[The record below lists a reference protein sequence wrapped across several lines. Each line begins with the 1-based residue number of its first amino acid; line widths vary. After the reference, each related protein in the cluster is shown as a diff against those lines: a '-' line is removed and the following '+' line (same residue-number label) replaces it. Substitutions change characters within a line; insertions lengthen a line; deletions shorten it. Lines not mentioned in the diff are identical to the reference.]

1 MPQGL
6 YIQAENVSG
15 VGGKR
20 LERMETGICLGKWTD
35 GYSALLGFLP
45 PSGIIHPNHYED
57 KRQGKPIR
65 PFTWKKN
72 MKCVCQWSVRKWS
85 FQHLSHKASLRRFPA
100 ERIALMKREWKEDTD
115 ERGMSLFHDVF
126 FQLQIMWKSEVLR
139 HVGKWERDDKNSRPF
154 VSFKCTKVFASAA
167 SVNGRWKHF

>member
-65 PFTWKKN
+65 PFTWKKKHE
-72 MKCVCQWSVRKWS
+72 MCLSVKCKKMILSAS
-85 FQHLSHKASLRRFPA
+85 FTQSIAASLPGR
-100 ERIALMKREWKEDTD
+100 ENSVDEEGMKGGHWWK
-115 ERGMSLFHDVF
+115 
-126 FQLQIMWKSEVLR
+126 R
-139 HVGKWERDDKNSRPF
+139 HVIISWCFLSTANNVKEWGFTACWEMR
-154 VSFKCTKVFASAA
+154 T
-167 SVNGRWKHF
+167 GW